1 MTAFDL
7 WVNGL
12 MAEEGHGKQVDEE
25 EEESPLSSKD
35 DLAKALI
42 AHINKLYN
50 IIDGGSSEIAETPQ
64 LQTRSWYNP
73 GHSSVTESA

>member
-7 WVNGL
+7 WVKGL
-12 MAEEGHGKQVDEE
+12 MDREGHGQQVE
-25 EEESPLSSKD
+25 EEESSVSSKD
-35 DLAKALI
+35 DLTKALI

-50 IIDGGSSEIAETPQ
+50 IINGGESEIAEAPQ
-64 LQTRSWYNP
+64 VQTRSWYNP